1 MQRNKR
7 TSRSFRQL
15 ALALIWIEIVMT
27 NSEESHTA
35 LQQMC
40 DVRSDKTPRST
51 YFSASLTPASND
63 NFLCFDQYIFER
75 AVMREL
81 SGDVDF

>member
-1 MQRNKR
+1 
-7 TSRSFRQL
+7 
-15 ALALIWIEIVMT
+15 MT
-27 NSEESHTA
+27 NSEKSRAA
-35 LQQMC
+35 LQQMR
-40 DVRSDKTPRST
+40 DVRSDKAPRST
-51 YFSASLTPASND
+51 YLSAGLTPASND